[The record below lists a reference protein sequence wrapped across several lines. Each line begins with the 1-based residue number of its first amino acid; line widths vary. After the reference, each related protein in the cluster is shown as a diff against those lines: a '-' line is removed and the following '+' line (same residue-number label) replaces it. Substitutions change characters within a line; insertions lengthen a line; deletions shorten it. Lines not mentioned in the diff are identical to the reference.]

1 MGGRLFTPR
10 NVPLVRATPPVYN
23 CYRPA
28 SRHFLSIRSSFFLRF
43 FFCFIFSFFF
53 FASRI
58 AGIFVDLRGEER
70 GIWGALNGASNFPVL
85 AGQLLIVQFLR
96 MGISK

>member
-53 FASRI
+53 FYLSNRRNI
-58 AGIFVDLRGEER
+58 CRFEGEER
-70 GIWGALNGASNFPVL
+70 GIWDALNGASNFPVL